1 MNGSPPSQ
9 DEPDD
14 VGDEYRRA
22 SALDPSRPS
31 EAVRRAVLDH
41 AAQLAA
47 ERAAKPLSP
56 WRTSKPPA
64 ANHRWR
70 RPTIFGSL
78 AAAVLA
84 GILIAPHF
92 LGPRVPPEA
101 ALTGPQK
108 AGPGEVAPG
117 PQAPTVE
124 RAPAADRAPAAEQSS
139 SAEQALAVR
148 QAPAAGQA
156 PSALADQPRVAD
168 SDSAMKSA
176 ARAARNASAPLPRAA
191 RLVDPAAALRR
202 AAEIGDTLDLTAL
215 LDARRD
221 IDARDPNGRT
231 ALMLA
236 TLHGQANA
244 VDVLLAHGA
253 DPNAADAHGTTP
265 LQAAVAGDQQA
276 IIRSLQ
282 RAGGR

>member
-1 MNGSPPSQ
+1 
-9 DEPDD
+9 
-14 VGDEYRRA
+14 
-22 SALDPSRPS
+22 
-31 EAVRRAVLDH
+31 
-41 AAQLAA
+41 
-47 ERAAKPLSP
+47 
-56 WRTSKPPA
+56 
-64 ANHRWR
+64 
-70 RPTIFGSL
+70 
-78 AAAVLA
+78 
-84 GILIAPHF
+84 
-92 LGPRVPPEA
+92 
-101 ALTGPQK
+101 
-108 AGPGEVAPG
+108 
-117 PQAPTVE
+117 
-124 RAPAADRAPAAEQSS
+124 
-139 SAEQALAVR
+139 
-148 QAPAAGQA
+148 
-156 PSALADQPRVAD
+156 
-168 SDSAMKSA
+168 MKSA